1 MSYEHFLLV
10 LVYVGDS
17 RASAVSH
24 SLSSSNQFL
33 SANINHPDFIYSASF
48 YSGDRLH
55 RERRSSKKQP
65 GYPSGN
71 KIKTIILL
79 FYAQLSFISIIK
91 CTKY

>member
-1 MSYEHFLLV
+1 MAYEHFLLV

-24 SLSSSNQFL
+24 SPSSSNQFP

-65 GYPSGN
+65 GYHSGN
-71 KIKTIILL
+71 KIETIIS
-79 FYAQLSFISIIK
+79 LSYVIIK
-91 CTKY
+91 CAKY